1 MLSEQNM
8 ALSHPRLQ
16 SLAFG
21 TAEVLEEVKCLGHCL
36 ARSKIYISISW
47 NYYVCSHYYYHRE
60 LTLRSGLVL
69 GAWKPSGGKL

>member
-1 MLSEQNM
+1 MGLLGE
-8 ALSHPRLQ
+8 L
-16 SLAFG
+16 G
-21 TAEVLEEVKCLGHCL
+21 EVRYVKCLGQCL
-36 ARSKIYISISW
+36 ARSKSYINSSW